1 VAYRFGTGEEAAFT
15 RPYPKSGNHCSLLE
29 SAFLEREPRK
39 HVCGQADNV
48 PMWDSRAGTSVS
60 ASGLNTNTSGT
71 LAILIGRLTIGVYPT
86 PRPPGRG
93 PQLVS
98 RLPPGGKKSFLVSAT
113 AERPRRANPGSW
125 RSGHTQVPRAH
136 ADVQRSPPPGSW
148 LDGRNEDA
156 DHDPLLSSDRLSR
169 LNSASARRG
178 ERSLMRTFIDLSVT
192 GDQRVWLVRVAPRGY
207 LDLRHCCNQPKVP

>member
-98 RLPPGGKKSFLVSAT
+98 RLPPGGRKVFSF
-113 AERPRRANPGSW
+113 PRLPSGQGEQIRA
-125 RSGHTQVPRAH
+125 
-136 ADVQRSPPPGSW
+136 
-148 LDGRNEDA
+148 L
-156 DHDPLLSSDRLSR
+156 
-169 LNSASARRG
+169 
-178 ERSLMRTFIDLSVT
+178 
-192 GDQRVWLVRVAPRGY
+192 GDQATRKSLGLMQLCSGLLHLVAGLTVVTKTPTTILSYPRIG
-207 LDLRHCCNQPKVP
+207 